1 MKKLFLTI
9 AFLTSF
15 VSAAY
20 SQSSMGFTL
29 SLAKID
35 TALSDDIDNNGSV
48 DTTKDI
54 SNDIV
59 FGSIFLERE
68 LDNGLTV
75 GLDFIPFEAEFE
87 SRSTTQSSLKAKGDG
102 AATSGTNK
110 GTADV
115 SKHFTFY
122 VQPTR
127 ELDNGSKLFATLGY
141 VRADVESLVQSV
153 SSTDKTVEQTLDG
166 FKFGVGM
173 KRDMGANGFFK
184 LELNRTD
191 YDDISATTSNSTKVT
206 ADIDTT
212 VLGLS
217 VGKSF

>member
-1 MKKLFLTI
+1 MKKLILTI

-20 SQSSMGFTL
+20 SQVSMGLTL
-29 SLAKID
+29 SKASVD

-48 DTTKDI
+48 DTTKDV
-54 SNDIV
+54 SNNIV
-59 FGSIFLERE
+59 FGSIFLERA

-87 SRSTTQSSLKAKGDG
+87 SRSTTQVSLKDSSTT
-102 AATSGTNK
+102 TSGTNK

-115 SKHFTFY
+115 SKHLTLY
-122 VQPTR
+122 VQPTLK